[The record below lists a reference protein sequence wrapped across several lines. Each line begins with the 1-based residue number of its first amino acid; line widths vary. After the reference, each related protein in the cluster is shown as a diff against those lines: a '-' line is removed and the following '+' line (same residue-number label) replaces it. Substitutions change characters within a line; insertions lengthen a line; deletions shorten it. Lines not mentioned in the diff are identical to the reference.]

1 MAISP
6 VYICIGANA
15 PDGAT
20 HEAYPAQTVTT
31 TVLVRDAFGSPVLDE
46 NGDPIVDSS
55 KSTTSSVT
63 VTPSLAEW
71 GVAVADY
78 KMDVKVKTVVNG
90 KVTTETKTR
99 QVDFQDLLIVISEQ
113 RAAAVEEQ
121 IEPMSVRMSTRNR
134 KLDQLGAALSII
146 ADIQAQFTDSNDIGD
161 KTSKATLT
169 TEAKEGLKLVGY
181 TGGTVGSELKLNK
194 SQAEYYQQLLKTELD
209 SLNNASSKDMTRL
222 QSLVDKR
229 DESYSTATSLM
240 QAVADTRA
248 NTIKNM

>member
-6 VYICIGANA
+6 VYICGGQYA
-15 PDGAT
+15 PSDTKGETYEQSVAKIVF
-20 HEAYPAQTVTT
+20 E
-31 TVLVRDAFGSPVLDE
+31 RDQYGRPVLDE
-46 NGDPIVDSS
+46 NGKP
-55 KSTTSSVT
+55 KSTSTSTLVQISPT
-63 VTPSLAEW
+63 LAEW
-71 GVAVADY
+71 GVAFSDY
-78 KMDVKVKTVVNG
+78 KMDVKVKTVDSSG
-90 KVTTETKTR
+90 KVTTSKQTK

-146 ADIQAQFTDSNDIGD
+146 ADIQAKFTDANETGD
-161 KTSKATLT
+161 KKSTAKLT
-169 TEAKEGLKLVGY
+169 TEAKDGLALVGY
-181 TGGTVGSELKLNK
+181 TGGTVGTELTLNK
-194 SQAEYYQQLLKTELD
+194 SQAEYYQQLLKTKLD

>member
-71 GVAVADY
+71 GWRSR
-78 KMDVKVKTVVNG
+78 
-90 KVTTETKTR
+90 TTR
-99 QVDFQDLLIVISEQ
+99 W
-113 RAAAVEEQ
+113 
-121 IEPMSVRMSTRNR
+121 
-134 KLDQLGAALSII
+134 
-146 ADIQAQFTDSNDIGD
+146 
-161 KTSKATLT
+161 TSR
-169 TEAKEGLKLVGY
+169 
-181 TGGTVGSELKLNK
+181 SRP
-194 SQAEYYQQLLKTELD
+194 S
-209 SLNNASSKDMTRL
+209 
-222 QSLVDKR
+222 
-229 DESYSTATSLM
+229 
-240 QAVADTRA
+240 
-248 NTIKNM
+248 

>member
-15 PDGAT
+15 PDGAKPET
-20 HEAYPAQTVTT
+20 YSQDVTM
-31 TVLVRDAFGSPVLDE
+31 PVLKRDE
-46 NGDPIVDSS
+46 YGRLVLGEDGKPIVA
-55 KSTTSSVT
+55 TSSLETLT
-63 VTPSLAEW
+63 VKPSLAEW

-134 KLDQLGAALSII
+134 KLDNLGAALSII
-146 ADIQAQFTDSNDIGD
+146 ADIQAKFTDANETGE
-161 KTSKATLT
+161 KTSTATLT
-169 TEAKEGLKLVGY
+169 AEAKAGLALVGY
-181 TGGTVGSELKLNK
+181 TGGTVGNQLTLNK
-194 SQAEYYQQLLKTELD
+194 SEAEYYQQMLKTELD